1 LHQVDEA
8 AVDRF
13 LKRDPGVVHGGE
25 SATLRRLLAM
35 LRQIGVT
42 VAKASEPGTCHP
54 RFIVDYRR
62 CLLRERGLAEAT
74 LVYFVRFAEQFLS
87 ARFGNGDL
95 NLSERFLRTG
105 CAERWKN
112 RILRLFQIRQSKE
125 CFCLA
130 AFRCLSMCRTGGL
143 LAAGMVLQLEAN
155 VLEARL

>member
-1 LHQVDEA
+1 LHQADEA
-8 AVDRF
+8 AVNRF

-62 CLLRERGLAEAT
+62 YLLRERGLAEAT

-87 ARFGNGDL
+87 ARFGHGDL

-105 CAERWKN
+105 CAEGWKN
-112 RILRLFQIRQSKE
+112 AFFDSSKSASRRNVFASQRFAVFR
-125 CFCLA
+125 CAILA
-130 AFRCLSMCRTGGL
+130 AS
-143 LAAGMVLQLEAN
+143 
-155 VLEARL
+155 